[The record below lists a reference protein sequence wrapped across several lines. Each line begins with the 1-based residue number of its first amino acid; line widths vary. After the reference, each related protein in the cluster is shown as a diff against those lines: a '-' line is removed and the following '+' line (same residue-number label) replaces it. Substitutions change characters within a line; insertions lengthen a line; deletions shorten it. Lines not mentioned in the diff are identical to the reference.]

1 MVGNAEPVKEYNYR
15 PLSKLCECQL
25 DVNDQVSTKG
35 WGGEAL
41 GGCGQAEM
49 EGKEK
54 QRERE
59 KKASTSSAAS
69 PSPSIFPCQHL
80 PCPSHLGPD
89 LSKPT
94 RGPQSPTAATSFA
107 HLHTGSGLW
116 HKWPAPASSRPIKA
130 SSQHKEFLQN
140 NSILHK
146 NPARAQHSG
155 LALRDCQT
163 PTLHRVAAWLQVLV
177 PSVTLSHP
185 LAAFPPRPHHLQSP
199 RQPCLLFSAFS
210 VSTKLMP

>member
-35 WGGEAL
+35 GGGEAL

-140 NSILHK
+140 NSMPPQK
-146 NPARAQHSG
+146 S
-155 LALRDCQT
+155 CKS
-163 PTLHRVAAWLQVLV
+163 PTLRACIEG
-177 PSVTLSHP
+177 LSDPDPAQSGCMTAGARPQCHP
-185 LAAFPPRPHHLQSP
+185 EPPPGCLPTPAPPPPEPQTALLAFL
-199 RQPCLLFSAFS
+199 CLLCEH
-210 VSTKLMP
+210 